1 MKLERLR
8 NYFLAGDDLDN
19 LNGTKEARNFFNE
32 VCLNTINGLKKY
44 YKDMPS
50 DSPEHGFEHTEQQMK
65 SFLTPA
71 IYAVSESFLQE
82 CPIDRIKQKGRRTKK
97 VQLGNGRL
105 DYWANYNK
113 CSFLIEVKQNWIRYY
128 PRNNSFTFYSNLKNR
143 LDSVVD
149 QIGRM
154 HAKTHYNYRERL
166 FALGLVV
173 APIFVRNEDVKKLYL
188 KKQIIEVLENETQ
201 NIGANALGFWRLE
214 KEFLYPYEFENK
226 EGIKIKEFYP
236 GLAFIGKIKKITKN

>member
-1 MKLERLR
+1 MKLEKLR

-19 LNGTKEARNFFNE
+19 LKGTKDARTFFNE
-32 VCLNTINGLKKY
+32 ICLKTVNGLKKY
-44 YKDMPS
+44 YKDMPP
-50 DSPEHGFEHTEQQMK
+50 DYPEHGFVHGEQQMK

-71 IYAVSESFLQE
+71 FYAVSESFLQE
-82 CPIDRIKQKGRRTKK
+82 HPIDRIKQRGRRTKK

-128 PRNNSFTFYSNLKNR
+128 PEKNSFRFYSSLKNR
-143 LDSVVD
+143 LDSAVD

-154 HAKTHYNYRERL
+154 HAKTHYNYRENV
-166 FALGLVV
+166 FAFGLVV
-173 APIFVRNEDVKKLYL
+173 APIFVKDEDVKKLDL
-188 KKQIIEVLENETQ
+188 KKQIIEDLENKAQ

-214 KEFLYPYEFENK
+214 EEFLYPYEIENE
-226 EGIKIKEFYP
+226 EGIEFYP